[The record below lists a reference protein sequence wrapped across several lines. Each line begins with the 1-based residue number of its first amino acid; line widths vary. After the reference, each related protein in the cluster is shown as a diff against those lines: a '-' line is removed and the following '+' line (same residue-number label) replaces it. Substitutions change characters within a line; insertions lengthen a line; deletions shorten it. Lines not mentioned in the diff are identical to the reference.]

1 MGATIDLPDAHHAI
15 VEGPARLIGADVE
28 ISDLRAGASLIL
40 AALAATGTST
50 IHGGH
55 HVRRGYEN
63 IERKF
68 LDLGA
73 RIERVHEGDPG
84 TPA

>member
-1 MGATIDLPDAHHAI
+1 MAQ
-15 VEGPARLIGADVE
+15 
-28 ISDLRAGASLIL
+28 
-40 AALAATGTST
+40 GTSL

-68 LDLGA
+68 KDLGA
-73 RIERVHEGDPG
+73 QIERLPEQVSS
-84 TPA
+84 TPS